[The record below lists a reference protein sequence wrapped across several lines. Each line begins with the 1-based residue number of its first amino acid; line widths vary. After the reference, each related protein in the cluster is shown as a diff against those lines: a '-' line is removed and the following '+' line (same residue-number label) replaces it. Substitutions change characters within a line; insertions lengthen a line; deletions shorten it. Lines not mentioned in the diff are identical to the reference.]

1 MKETLKYTISLPF
14 FPGFNETII
23 SSTNMLDSMF
33 ESPETYKYFIDE
45 YGIDFSKD
53 DIEVDEAKYQ
63 KYVCELYIKN
73 FSKYLPKYVKSI
85 KFSELYKQK
94 EYNFENDR
102 LYVDIEYKENYR
114 KELLKFID
122 KHYDEAKEYV
132 HNVWSSRDGFISFTD
147 NNIDN
152 WIKYIKLNDISEIFL
167 SELLNMYFMFDYL
180 PKHHDIYS
188 LKDFDWYEDA
198 RELFVDPIYYKLS
211 EMDLSDF
218 LVYNKVN
225 WIDRK
230 QQIYENEEVL
240 KIVEEY

>member
-23 SSTNMLDSMF
+23 SSTDMLDSMF

-53 DIEVDEAKYQ
+53 DIEIDEAKYQ

-122 KHYDEAKEYV
+122 NIMMKQK
-132 HNVWSSRDGFISFTD
+132 NMFI
-147 NNIDN
+147 
-152 WIKYIKLNDISEIFL
+152 
-167 SELLNMYFMFDYL
+167 MFG
-180 PKHHDIYS
+180 
-188 LKDFDWYEDA
+188 
-198 RELFVDPIYYKLS
+198 VQ
-211 EMDLSDF
+211 EMDLF
-218 LVYNKVN
+218 LLP
-225 WIDRK
+225 I
-230 QQIYENEEVL
+230 IIL
-240 KIVEEY
+240 IIG